1 MPDVRRVPLPA
12 LILGA
17 ALMLAACGG
26 ADDVTEPLA
35 ASSPTPST
43 SEPVDQD
50 AAVKATFAGYVKAM
64 ATAIEQQSADPLRP
78 YATDAW
84 ATGVI
89 AQYRANLWNKKKTII
104 GTNTVASATPTVTG
118 ETATLEACV
127 DSSNA
132 FQVPL
137 GTKAIRAGSSVT
149 PLGRWRDRAELRLV
163 DGSWKITTI
172 TGGRQKC

>member
-1 MPDVRRVPLPA
+1 VA
-12 LILGA
+12 L
-17 ALMLAACGG
+17 ALSTAACGG
-26 ADDVTEPLA
+26 GATKPLA
-35 ASSPTPST
+35 ASVSVTPTPA
-43 SEPVDQD
+43 VDQE
-50 AAVKATFAGYVKAM
+50 AAVKAAFGGYMKAM
-64 ATAIEQQSADPLRP
+64 ATAVEQQSADPLRP

-84 ATGVI
+84 ASGVI

-149 PLGRWRDRAELRLV
+149 PLGRWRDRAELRLL
-163 DGSWKITTI
+163 DGSWKITKI
-172 TGGRQKC
+172 TGGQQKC